1 MWCLPLRE
9 YDGFVTLV
17 IVVAGAEKNFAGKE
31 REVANFIVS
40 SAGRLI
46 KPIRRAPALELAPP
60 PRRSSGADA
69 APGWLGRHSSRSL
82 HGSKPY
88 EPYVDLS
95 PLDLTRR
102 H

>member
-1 MWCLPLRE
+1 
-9 YDGFVTLV
+9 
-17 IVVAGAEKNFAGKE
+17 
-31 REVANFIVS
+31 VANFIVA

-46 KPIRRAPALELAPP
+46 KLTRRAPAVQLAPP
-60 PRRSSGADA
+60 PPRRRSSSGADTNL
-69 APGWLGRHSSRSL
+69 GWLSRRSSRSL

-95 PLDLTRR
+95 ALELTRR

>member
-1 MWCLPLRE
+1 
-9 YDGFVTLV
+9 
-17 IVVAGAEKNFAGKE
+17 
-31 REVANFIVS
+31 VANFIVA

-46 KPIRRAPALELAPP
+46 KVTRRAPAVELAPPP
-60 PRRSSGADA
+60 PRRSSSGADTNL
-69 APGWLGRHSSRSL
+69 GWLSRHSSRSL

-95 PLDLTRR
+95 ALELSRR

>member
-1 MWCLPLRE
+1 
-9 YDGFVTLV
+9 VS
-17 IVVAGAEKNFAGKE
+17 
-31 REVANFIVS
+31 NFIVA

-46 KPIRRAPALELAPP
+46 KVTRRAPAVELTPP
-60 PRRSSGADA
+60 PRRRSSGADTNL
-69 APGWLGRHSSRSL
+69 GWLSRHSSRSL

-95 PLDLTRR
+95 PRELSRR

>member
-1 MWCLPLRE
+1 MS
-9 YDGFVTLV
+9 
-17 IVVAGAEKNFAGKE
+17 
-31 REVANFIVS
+31 NFIVA

-46 KPIRRAPALELAPP
+46 KLTLRAPAVELAPP
-60 PRRSSGADA
+60 PRRRSSSGAETNL
-69 APGWLGRHSSRSL
+69 GWLSRHSSRSL

-95 PLDLTRR
+95 ALELTRR

>member
-1 MWCLPLRE
+1 
-9 YDGFVTLV
+9 VS
-17 IVVAGAEKNFAGKE
+17 
-31 REVANFIVS
+31 NFIVA

-46 KPIRRAPALELAPP
+46 KLTRRAPAVELTPP
-60 PRRSSGADA
+60 PRRRSSDADTNL
-69 APGWLGRHSSRSL
+69 GWLSRHSSGSL

-95 PLDLTRR
+95 ALDLSRR

>member
-1 MWCLPLRE
+1 MS
-9 YDGFVTLV
+9 
-17 IVVAGAEKNFAGKE
+17 
-31 REVANFIVS
+31 NFIAA

-46 KPIRRAPALELAPP
+46 KVTRRAPALELPPP
-60 PRRSSGADA
+60 PRRKSSGADTNL
-69 APGWLGRHSSRSL
+69 GWLSRHSSSSL
-82 HGSKPY
+82 RRSKPY

>member
-1 MWCLPLRE
+1 
-9 YDGFVTLV
+9 VS
-17 IVVAGAEKNFAGKE
+17 
-31 REVANFIVS
+31 NFIVA

-46 KPIRRAPALELAPP
+46 KVTRRSPAVELTPP
-60 PRRSSGADA
+60 PRGRSSGADTNL
-69 APGWLGRHSSRSL
+69 GWLSRHSSRSL

-95 PLDLTRR
+95 PLDLSRR